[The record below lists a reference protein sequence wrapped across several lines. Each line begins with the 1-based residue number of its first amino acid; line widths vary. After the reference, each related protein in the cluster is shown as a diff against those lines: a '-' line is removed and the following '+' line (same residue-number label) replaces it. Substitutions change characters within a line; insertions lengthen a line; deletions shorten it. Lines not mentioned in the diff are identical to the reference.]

1 MPTGRLGVGKNIL
14 TISFQHCMRACC
26 HRLLH
31 EPSLWG
37 GMEHGLL
44 RCAIFPDR
52 LLTERRWPKM
62 TDIESGI
69 SSPGGINGLLMWQ
82 QVSHLIHYIEA
93 I

>member
-1 MPTGRLGVGKNIL
+1 
-14 TISFQHCMRACC
+14 
-26 HRLLH
+26 
-31 EPSLWG
+31 
-37 GMEHGLL
+37 MEHGLL